1 MESMIITVIDKNK
14 PIDDWIFEKKKDILS
29 SGNAPHAISV
39 PSVLLNNL
47 KLTAHLKRIICK
59 KMTKDTASYYNLLPM
74 YQL

>member
-39 PSVLLNNL
+39 PS
-47 KLTAHLKRIICK
+47 R
-59 KMTKDTASYYNLLPM
+59 SYWIT
-74 YQL
+74 